1 MPAEISAI
9 ASESCAQARR
19 LWPAALGVAL
29 LGAEICFAARPGL
42 NWPLWTLAAIAG
54 LIVTLPRR
62 AERTKRVGFD
72 RTSGLY
78 LTLAAALS
86 CAAAVTAEP
95 TLQGLILIAV
105 AALGAYVV
113 QHSVSP
119 QPGAVLLVP
128 LRIGLAALAEA
139 GRRTSE
145 AAALLRA
152 GSAVPIL
159 RGTALALPILVVLS
173 LLLSGADPTLA
184 SWRDALAEALRQ
196 LTFLPRLIFFLVLAI
211 GLTGSYG
218 LAMRGAA
225 LGSAQSSPSAPRLLS
240 QLERL
245 IVLVS
250 VAALFALFFLLQLS
264 YLFGSIGAQPGSGV
278 TFAEATHRGFGELTV
293 AAALCVALI
302 LGLESCA
309 ARDGREPW
317 IRVLSGLIILEAL
330 LLLLSAYQRVVAY
343 EAAYG
348 FTVQRLYVQIYAGA
362 VGVILVLLAVELLAG
377 VDPARFARRTIVTG
391 LLGLGLV
398 AFSNPSAWVVRAN
411 VARYQTLRRIDA
423 EYLAQLAGRSPDAI
437 AELVR
442 ALPALEPADAARL
455 RAALEASAV
464 RHVGFYREP
473 AWYEWNLHRGEAR
486 SALASA
492 GLLPQQAQ

>member
-1 MPAEISAI
+1 MPAEISELAPDSR
-9 ASESCAQARR
+9 AEARR

-29 LGAEICFAARPGL
+29 LGAGICFAALPGL

-62 AERTKRVGFD
+62 SERTQRVALD
-72 RTSGLY
+72 RTSGLF

-86 CAAAVTAEP
+86 CGAAVTAEP

-105 AALGAYVV
+105 AALGAYVLKRSGSLV
-113 QHSVSP
+113 
-119 QPGAVLLVP
+119 PGAVLLAP
-128 LRIGLAALAEA
+128 FRIGLAALAEA
-139 GRRTSE
+139 GRRASE

-152 GSAVPIL
+152 DSVVPIL

-184 SWRDALAEALRQ
+184 NWRDALAEALRQ
-196 LTFLPRLIFFLVLAI
+196 LTFLPRLIFFLVLAT

-218 LAMRGAA
+218 IAVRGAE
-225 LGSAQSSPSAPRLLS
+225 LGVAPGSPSAPRLLS
-240 QLERL
+240 QVERL
-245 IVLVS
+245 IVLAS

-309 ARDGREPW
+309 ARAGREPW
-317 IRVLSGLIILEAL
+317 IRMLSGLIILEAL
-330 LLLLSAYQRVVAY
+330 LLLVSAYQRVVAY

-377 VDPARFARRTIVTG
+377 VDPARFARRTIVTV

-398 AFSNPSAWVVRAN
+398 TFWNPSAWVVRAN
-411 VARYQTLRRIDA
+411 VARHQVIRRIDA

-442 ALPALEPADAARL
+442 ALPELEPADAARL
-455 RAALEASAV
+455 RAALEASAA
-464 RHVGFYREP
+464 RHAGFFREP
-473 AWYEWNLHRGEAR
+473 AWYEWNLHRAEAR

-492 GLLPQQAQ
+492 GLLPQQAH